1 MLIKMKICP
10 KCASFKFS
18 PTCLTCNVRRVE
30 TDTTRDEY
38 WAMSERQKEELINHY
53 IETLIKD
60 TYDPE
65 ARAYREA
72 NEHDVFWN
80 YVPDT
85 SPTCPTCHSR
95 NVQKISGLER
105 GVSVIGSGLTSNKI
119 NKTFKCR
126 SCGYTW

>member
-1 MLIKMKICP
+1 MRICP
-10 KCASFKFS
+10 KCASFKANPICSF
-18 PTCLTCNVRRVE
+18 CNVQRVE
-30 TDTTRDEY
+30 TDIVVSE
-38 WAMSERQKEELINHY
+38 AMNMSERQTEELINHY
-53 IETLIKD
+53 IETLFKD

-72 NEHDVFWN
+72 NEKPAFWD
-80 YVPDT
+80 YVPDNR
-85 SPTCPTCHSR
+85 PTCPTCHSR